1 MKNTFSQAM
10 AWLHTWAGLLIGWLL
25 FVIFVGGT
33 IACFDKELTH
43 WMQPALHG
51 HERSAERVDL
61 DAAVAQLQ
69 AIAKAHPHAYY
80 LTLPGER
87 SKALQGGV
95 YYDAGDPDL
104 FALDP
109 ATGQPIPETAGGEF
123 FFTLHFNLHSPTW
136 GMYIVGLA
144 GMFMLI
150 AIFTGIVIH
159 KRIFKDFFTF
169 RPSSGGQRAWL
180 DGHNLTGVLGLPF
193 HLMIAYTG
201 VAIFVANYMPAG
213 LFAAFDGDVEKFF
226 VEAADSYERPET
238 GKPLERI
245 HSIDALI
252 QDARARLGQP
262 VTWVSVHHPDD
273 TSATISFGGDH
284 SREVAWNFKQVFYDA
299 NDGRFLHLS
308 GPMAAG
314 YKTYTFLGG
323 MHMAQWGGSA
333 LRWLYFLMGLAGC
346 VMIASGMQ
354 VWVNKRAKK
363 IAEAGSLSGYGLVQA
378 LNLGVVGGLPLA
390 SAAMV
395 VGNRLIPADAAA
407 RSSAEIAVFCA
418 VWIAA
423 SLFAAIPAVH
433 RRGWGPFFALDAAA
447 FALVPLAN
455 VATAPNS
462 HLLATVAR
470 SDWALAAV
478 DLTALALALGFALLA
493 RRSFAKAR
501 QPAPERGPR
510 RDRPGAPADDTPA
523 GGAPALADR

>member
-1 MKNTFSQAM
+1 MKNSFSQAM

-33 IACFDKELTH
+33 IACFDKELTY
-43 WMQPALHG
+43 WMQPSLHG
-51 HERSAERVDL
+51 QERAAAAPAPSLQSAVE
-61 DAAVAQLQ
+61 QLQ
-69 AIAKAHPHAYY
+69 KIAKPHPHAYY
-80 LTLPGER
+80 VTLPGER
-87 SKALQGGV
+87 SKTLDAGV

-104 FALDP
+104 ISLDP
-109 ATGQPIPETAGGEF
+109 ATGKKVPETAGGEF

-150 AIFTGIVIH
+150 AILTGIVIH

-169 RPSSGGQRAWL
+169 RPQAGGQRAWL

-213 LFAAFDGDVEKFF
+213 LFTAYDGNAEKFYA
-226 VEAADSYERPET
+226 EAADSYERAET
-238 GKPLERI
+238 GKPLTAI
-245 HSIDALI
+245 YPIDRLLE
-252 QDARARLGQP
+252 DARRRLGQP
-262 VTWVSVHHPDD
+262 LTWVSVHHPDD

-284 SREVAWNFKQVFYDA
+284 SRDVAWNFDQVFYDA
-299 NDGRFLHLS
+299 NDGKLLHETGAF
-308 GPMAAG
+308 GPG

-333 LRWLYFLMGLAGC
+333 LRWLYFVMGLAGC

-363 IAEAGSLSGYGLVQA
+363 IAEAGRLSGYGLVQA

-395 VGNRLIPADAAA
+395 IANRLIPADAVA

-423 SLFAAIPAVH
+423 TLYAAVPAVH
-433 RRGWGPFFALDAAA
+433 KRGWSRFFALNAAA
-447 FALVPLAN
+447 FALVPLVN
-455 VATAPNS
+455 LATAPNS
-462 HLLATVAR
+462 HLFATIAR
-470 SDWALAAV
+470 GEWALAAV
-478 DLTALALALGFALLA
+478 DLTALALAASFALLA
-493 RRSFAKAR
+493 RHGWIKAR
-501 QPAPERGPR
+501 RPTPAPSRRER
-510 RDRPGAPADDTPA
+510 AAE
-523 GGAPALADR
+523 PALADR